1 MFIQES
7 ESSHRANLVKNFLMK
22 NLTKDLLKTLNA
34 PQLSWIA
41 IPLIIK
47 MKIKVH
53 ED

>member
-34 PQLSWIA
+34 PPPTSLDCNSFDYQNENQSS
-41 IPLIIK
+41 
-47 MKIKVH
+47 
-53 ED
+53 